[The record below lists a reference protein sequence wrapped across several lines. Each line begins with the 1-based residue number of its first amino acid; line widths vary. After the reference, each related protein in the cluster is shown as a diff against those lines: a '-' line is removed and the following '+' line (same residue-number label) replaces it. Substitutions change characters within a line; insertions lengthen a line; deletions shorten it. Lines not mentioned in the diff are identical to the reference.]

1 LVIRPTMGWSAAVAV
16 KLAVA
21 RATAEIE
28 RARVRMFNMEV
39 LLRGV
44 VRPLSDDICVPTV
57 ASI

>member
-1 LVIRPTMGWSAAVAV
+1 VAV

-44 VRPLSDDICVPTV
+44 VRPLSDDICVPPV